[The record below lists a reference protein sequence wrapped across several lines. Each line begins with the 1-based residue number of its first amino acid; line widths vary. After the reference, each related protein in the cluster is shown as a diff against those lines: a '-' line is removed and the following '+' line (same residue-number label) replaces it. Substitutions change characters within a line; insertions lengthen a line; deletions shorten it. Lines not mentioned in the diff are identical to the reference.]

1 MAMLSMDLETLAR
14 LDGPADAAFLRAAEG
29 LDGPA
34 VLRAAISAFPG
45 QVAVVS
51 SFGAESAVL
60 LSLVAETDRGV
71 PVLFLETGKHFDE
84 TLDYRHALAARLGL
98 RDVRDIRPAAD
109 DLARADA
116 DGDLWVYD
124 PDACCHVRKVTPLA
138 RALAPF
144 AAWVSGRK
152 RHQAATRA
160 SIRLAEREGGRLRL
174 NPLADWN
181 QARLAA
187 EIEARGLPAHPLVA
201 RGYPSIGCATCTQ
214 PVAPGADPRS
224 GRWAGLSKT
233 ECGIHRPEA
242 IAA

>member
-1 MAMLSMDLETLAR
+1 MAMLSADFETLDR
-14 LDGPADAAFLRAAEG
+14 LDEPADAAFLRSAEG

-34 VLRAAISAFPG
+34 VLRAAIAAFPG

-60 LSLVAETDRGV
+60 LSLVAEVDRDG
-71 PVLFLETGKHFDE
+71 PVLFLDTGKHFDE

-98 RDVRDIRPAAD
+98 RDVRDIRPTAD

-124 PDACCHVRKVTPLA
+124 ADACCHVRKVSPLA

-144 AAWVSGRK
+144 TAWVSGRK

-160 SIRLAEREGGRLRL
+160 SIRVASARAGGCGSTRWPTGPRRAW
-174 NPLADWN
+174 P
-181 QARLAA
+181 
-187 EIEARGLPAHPLVA
+187 
-201 RGYPSIGCATCTQ
+201 
-214 PVAPGADPRS
+214 PRS
-224 GRWAGLSKT
+224 RRVGCRRIRWWPAAIRRSAAPPARSRWRRGPIRAVGAGP
-233 ECGIHRPEA
+233 G
-242 IAA
+242 